1 VTLLASDVVAASK
14 FVSGD
19 LALRT
24 GLNVFS
30 SYKLSELSVANVCA
44 ADPPVVNCTAAHADL
59 LPTCADCFL
68 FKPVC
73 TSNVI
78 HAPISRTPAQIGIQ
92 VDVDV
97 HLESNI
103 LLKYLFAA
111 ECLDVV
117 FEELLVTPVLHARNL
132 NYLPVDD
139 VCLQVV

>member
-1 VTLLASDVVAASK
+1 MVTAFILI
-14 FVSGD
+14 GRD
-19 LALRT
+19 LAFGTRLDIVGSDKLREFSVS
-24 GLNVFS
+24 NVGTS
-30 SYKLSELSVANVCA
+30 
-44 ADPPVVNCTAAHADL
+44 DPPVIRRTTAHADL